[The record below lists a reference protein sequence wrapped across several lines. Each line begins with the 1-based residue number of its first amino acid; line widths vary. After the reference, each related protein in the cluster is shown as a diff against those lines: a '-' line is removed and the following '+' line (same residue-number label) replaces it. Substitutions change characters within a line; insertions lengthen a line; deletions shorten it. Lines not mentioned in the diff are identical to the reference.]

1 MRSLSHNGR
10 FVVRP
15 GIACHGRYGEPETGA
30 PAFLRLDA
38 DMPAHLLDDALR
50 DRKPQPGALRK
61 AVEFDETVENSAQML
76 FGDAFSRILDVEQQV
91 PGLPAVA
98 QRDGALL
105 GEFHRIV
112 DKIGDDLQQPVLVP
126 DDAALRLMIAE
137 KQFDGL
143 VLHLEAQRTHRLLA
157 HAVDVEHAVIELER
171 SGLDLRKVEDIGYQ
185 FEQQVVILLDNLH
198 VLAALRD
205 IVGFGQQVREPH
217 DGIER
222 RTYLVAH
229 IGQEGRFQAVADLG
243 LVLGFDQALL
253 RLLEFRDIEID
264 AYHLDLRG
272 VGIQRVAHHVDA
284 RPPVLAVAEPDPQ
297 VEREAVRLVGLDAP
311 DLPEYSLAVFGVDM
325 VVDADHLRH
334 GGVALLA
341 QVAVPLRHGIPVAG
355 HQVEAGVP
363 HLAEAAHQRE
373 RTFELLQSVV
383 GFVDL
388 GVVDIQHQEVDQFAV
403 HVVQHGHLGI
413 YLHAAFLAGGI
424 VAAQPVERI
433 IKPEG
438 LLLPVAHV
446 AADLLGHDRVLEKID
461 PQHILLRRDA
471 EDVEVFGVDVDQAA
485 LFVIKLHPDLDVVEN
500 IAQHF
505 FAVEQRLVGIAHFGS
520 IGKEAD
526 HLVGPGRIEDGVYP
540 AFRDLVKGVAFDESV
555 AAEHL
560 RKSFQILLHIQPQFG
575 NTPAD
580 IGFALGTHDLVGGV
594 VGIQHQQVDGF
605 PLLVTDDPQLG
616 IPQGHVVVEA
626 LEVLT
631 FGLRLA
637 LGALQFDTEADDIDQ
652 RRKPL
657 EILARPSPGPV
668 HDVDAGISPHLV
680 AREER
685 HGDQRLDVLHGQHL
699 ALAES
704 LVGQFV
710 ERRDDYGLA
719 VGDALRPPGHLVHRN
734 TAYQLLFPGD
744 ILGRDFVGAII

>member
-1 MRSLSHNGR
+1 MLPAQRLGDIFVGSGSEGLLPVAVVGECRDRDDRHGGIERADPPRSLEPVHHGHLDVHQDGRRVHFPAYPHRFFAIDGPHDVEFLAEHQRHQQEIAVGILGHEQQREFPVLTGHGMRSLSHNGR

-15 GIACHGRYGEPETGA
+15 GIACHGRYGEPEAGA

-76 FGDAFSRILDVEQQV
+76 FGDAFPRILDVEQQV

-112 DKIGDDLQQPVLVP
+112 DKIGDDLHQPVLVP
-126 DDAALRLMIAE
+126 DDAALLLTVAE
-137 KQFDGL
+137 KQFDGP

-157 HAVDVEHAVIELER
+157 HAVDVDHAVIEFER
-171 SGLDLRKVEDIGYQ
+171 PGLDLRKVEDVGYQ
-185 FEQQVVILLDNLH
+185 FEQQVVVFLDDLH
-198 VLAALRD
+198 VLAALAD
-205 IVGFGQQVREPH
+205 FVGFGQQVREPH

-297 VEREAVRLVGLDAP
+297 VEREAVRLVGLDPP
-311 DLPEYSLAVFGVDM
+311 DLPEYSLAVFGVDV

-341 QVAVPLRHGIPVAG
+341 QVVVPLRHGIPVAG
-355 HQVEAGVP
+355 HQVEAGIP

-373 RTFELLQSVV
+373 GAFELLQPVV

-388 GVVDIQHQEVDQFAV
+388 GIVDIEHQEIDQLAG
-403 HVVQHGHLGI
+403 HAVQHGHLRI
-413 YLHAAFLAGGI
+413 YLHAALFAGGI
-424 VAAQPVERI
+424 VAAQPVEGVI
-433 IKPEG
+433 EPET
-438 LLLPVAHV
+438 LLQPVAHV
-446 AADLLGHDRVLEKID
+446 AGDLPGHDRVLEEID
-461 PQHILLRRDA
+461 PQHILLRLDA
-471 EDVEVFGVDVDQAA
+471 EDVEVFGVDVDQIA
-485 LFVIKLHPDLDVVEN
+485 LFVIKFHPDLDVVEN

-540 AFRDLVKGVAFDESV
+540 AFRDLVKGVALDEAV
-555 AAEHL
+555 AAKHL
-560 RKSFQILLHIQPQFG
+560 RKGFQILLHIQPQFG

-580 IGFALGTHDLVGGV
+580 IGFALGTHDQSSITVAFLKEKTVRCDA
-594 VGIQHQQVDGF
+594 HQKSLF
-605 PLLVTDDPQLG
+605 CTLKRY
-616 IPQGHVVVEA
+616 
-626 LEVLT
+626 EV
-631 FGLRLA
+631 A
-637 LGALQFDTEADDIDQ
+637 I
-652 RRKPL
+652 
-657 EILARPSPGPV
+657 
-668 HDVDAGISPHLV
+668 
-680 AREER
+680 
-685 HGDQRLDVLHGQHL
+685 
-699 ALAES
+699 
-704 LVGQFV
+704 
-710 ERRDDYGLA
+710 
-719 VGDALRPPGHLVHRN
+719 RN
-734 TAYQLLFPGD
+734 SC
-744 ILGRDFVGAII
+744 IV

>member
-1 MRSLSHNGR
+1 M
-10 FVVRP
+10 
-15 GIACHGRYGEPETGA
+15 
-30 PAFLRLDA
+30 
-38 DMPAHLLDDALR
+38 
-50 DRKPQPGALRK
+50 
-61 AVEFDETVENSAQML
+61 
-76 FGDAFSRILDVEQQV
+76 
-91 PGLPAVA
+91 
-98 QRDGALL
+98 
-105 GEFHRIV
+105 
-112 DKIGDDLQQPVLVP
+112 
-126 DDAALRLMIAE
+126 
-137 KQFDGL
+137 
-143 VLHLEAQRTHRLLA
+143 
-157 HAVDVEHAVIELER
+157 
-171 SGLDLRKVEDIGYQ
+171 
-185 FEQQVVILLDNLH
+185 
-198 VLAALRD
+198 
-205 IVGFGQQVREPH
+205 
-217 DGIER
+217 
-222 RTYLVAH
+222 
-229 IGQEGRFQAVADLG
+229 
-243 LVLGFDQALL
+243 
-253 RLLEFRDIEID
+253 
-264 AYHLDLRG
+264 
-272 VGIQRVAHHVDA
+272 
-284 RPPVLAVAEPDPQ
+284 
-297 VEREAVRLVGLDAP
+297 
-311 DLPEYSLAVFGVDM
+311 
-325 VVDADHLRH
+325 
-334 GGVALLA
+334 
-341 QVAVPLRHGIPVAG
+341 
-355 HQVEAGVP
+355 
-363 HLAEAAHQRE
+363 
-373 RTFELLQSVV
+373 V

-626 LEVLT
+626 LEVLA

-734 TAYQLLFPGD
+734 AAYQLLFPGD
-744 ILGRDFVGAII
+744 VLGRDFVGAII

>member
-1 MRSLSHNGR
+1 
-10 FVVRP
+10 
-15 GIACHGRYGEPETGA
+15 
-30 PAFLRLDA
+30 
-38 DMPAHLLDDALR
+38 MPAHLLDDALR

-126 DDAALRLMIAE
+126 DDAALLLMVAE

-185 FEQQVVILLDNLH
+185 FEQQVVILLDDLH

-205 IVGFGQQVREPH
+205 IVGFGQQVRESH

-264 AYHLDLRG
+264 AYHFDLRG
-272 VGIQRVAHHVDA
+272 VGIQRVAHHIDA
-284 RPPVLAVAEPDPQ
+284 RPPALAVAEPDPQ
-297 VEREAVRLVGLDAP
+297 VEREAVRLVGLDPP
-311 DLPEYSLAVFGVDM
+311 DFPEYGLPVFGIDM

-505 FAVEQRLVGIAHFGS
+505 FAVEQRLVGIAHFRS
-520 IGKEAD
+520 VGKEAD
-526 HLVGPGRIEDGVYP
+526 DLVRPGRIEDGMYP
-540 AFRDLVKGVAFDESV
+540 AFRDLVKGVALDKSV

-560 RKSFQILLHIQPQFG
+560 RKSFQILLHIQSQFG
-575 NTPAD
+575 DTPAD
-580 IGFALGTHDLVGGV
+580 IGFARSPHDLVGGV

-616 IPQGHVVVEA
+616 IPQGHVVIEA
-626 LEVLT
+626 LEVLA

-652 RRKPL
+652 
-657 EILARPSPGPV
+657 
-668 HDVDAGISPHLV
+668 
-680 AREER
+680 
-685 HGDQRLDVLHGQHL
+685 
-699 ALAES
+699 
-704 LVGQFV
+704 
-710 ERRDDYGLA
+710 
-719 VGDALRPPGHLVHRN
+719 
-734 TAYQLLFPGD
+734 
-744 ILGRDFVGAII
+744 